1 MSLIMA
7 ISKLIKTI
15 TETSKYEPKII
26 LKAGSVHSGRSS
38 GIGLISAFVVCPN
51 TAKNK
56 RSNAMNGVIVPFID
70 SFYFSVFD
78 FRFLDFG
85 KDWRRNR
92 ANVLAKKIKFWWEKF
107 ESSVKWD
114 RHEMNTEVCVCV
126 FFLARRAGAG

>member
-1 MSLIMA
+1 MA

-56 RSNAMNGVIVPFID
+56 RSNAMNGVIVPFIV
-70 SFYFSVFD
+70 SFCFSDLV
-78 FRFLDFG
+78 LG
-85 KDWRRNR
+85 EG
-92 ANVLAKKIKFWWEKF
+92 LAKKSG
-107 ESSVKWD
+107 ESIGKEDKILMRKV
-114 RHEMNTEVCVCV
+114 
-126 FFLARRAGAG
+126 